1 MDCEV
6 LFMPK
11 KKKKERKPK
20 ITFQIHVRV
29 KYTIKL
35 AMLQG
40 DDSRVEIQELHE
52 LIQQTIMII

>member
-1 MDCEV
+1 V
-6 LFMPK
+6 YS
-11 KKKKERKPK
+11 
-20 ITFQIHVRV
+20 V

-52 LIQQTIMII
+52 LIQQKLMIILTPGLFNLVYNHLPS